1 MERIET
7 DLPDVVIIKPR
18 VFPDQRGFFM
28 ETYHQEKLAG
38 IGIDTT
44 FVQDNHSRSSRGV
57 LRGLHYQIGKPQA
70 KLVRVARGRVVD
82 VAVDIRHGSPTF
94 GRWTS
99 AELSEENHLML
110 FAPEGF
116 AHGFLVL
123 SEEADFLYKCS
134 DFYDREQERGILWN
148 DPEIGIKW
156 PLEGMTPSL
165 SRRDTANPTLSQVPL
180 RDLPQW
186 IPS

>member
-7 DLPDVVIIKPR
+7 NLPDVILIKPK

-28 ETYHQEKLAG
+28 ESYHEQKLAELG
-38 IGIDTT
+38 ITQS

-57 LRGLHYQIGKPQA
+57 LRGLHYQLGKPQA
-70 KLVRVARGRVVD
+70 KLVRVSSGRVVD
-82 VAVDIRHGSPTF
+82 VAVDIRRGSPTF

-99 AELSEENHLML
+99 AELSADNHLML

-123 SEEADFLYKCS
+123 SEQADFLYKCS
-134 DFYDREQERGILWN
+134 NFYDQEQERGILWN
-148 DPEIGIKW
+148 DPEIGIEW
-156 PLEGMTPSL
+156 PLAGLTPSL
-165 SRRDTANPTLSQVPL
+165 SPRDAANPALNLVAAH
-180 RDLPQW
+180 DLPEW
-186 IPS
+186 IAS